1 MKSASETS
9 PQFYFELTANDE
21 HIPFKEVEGV
31 STEVALKHILKDGE
45 NPFKYRVP
53 SLPKSNHL
61 VLKNGITKKDSKL
74 MQWCAAH
81 QNPTAENP
89 AGRSRAVLQLKDAKG
104 NSLLEWTLFNAYPV
118 SNHIS
123 NEKGKSK
130 DTGIDD
136 LELAYSFFTLT
147 RK

>member
-1 MKSASETS
+1 MKPAPESPSE
-9 PQFYFELTANDE
+9 FYFELSANDE

-31 STEVALKHILKDGE
+31 STEVALKHIIKEGE

-53 SLPKSNHL
+53 SLPKTGHL
-61 VLKNGITKKDSKL
+61 KLMNGVTKKGSKL

-81 QNPTAENP
+81 ENPSEENP
-89 AGRSRAVLQLKDAKG
+89 ANRSRAVLHLKDARG

-118 SNHIS
+118 SKHIS
-123 NEKGKSK
+123 GAKAKSN
-130 DTGIDD
+130 DAGIDD
-136 LELAYSFFTLT
+136 LELAYSFYTLS

>member
-1 MKSASETS
+1 MKSAPDTTSE
-9 PQFYFELTANDE
+9 FYFELTAKDE

-31 STEVALKHILKDGE
+31 STEVALKHILKEGE

-53 SLPKSNHL
+53 SLPKTGHL
-61 VLKNGITKKDSKL
+61 ILKNGIAKKNSKL

-81 QNPTAENP
+81 QNPTEENP
-89 AGRSRAVLQLKDAKG
+89 AEKSRATLHLKDARG

-118 SNHIS
+118 SNHVS
-123 NEKGKSK
+123 NEKNKSQK
-130 DTGIDD
+130 TGIDD
-136 LELAYSFFTLT
+136 LELAYSFYTLT